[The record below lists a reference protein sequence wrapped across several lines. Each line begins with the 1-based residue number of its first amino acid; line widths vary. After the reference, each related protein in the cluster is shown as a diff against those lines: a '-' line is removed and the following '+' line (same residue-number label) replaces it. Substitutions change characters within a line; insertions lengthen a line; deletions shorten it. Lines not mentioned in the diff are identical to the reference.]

1 MMMCADVAVAR
12 NGQGAMSMAA
22 CFGAPVL
29 NDLLGFGKLTC
40 STSMDSMSLKL
51 AKGFAMLGKGLICVI
66 AGGGVAA
73 WSGIA
78 LTSYCLRTQSSFK
91 VHLSDP
97 SYRQVR
103 PWTHTFL
110 PVDPLDTLSHRPW
123 AEPRGVLSWQVK
135 LLWCFLLPLL
145 VVTFVCFSLP
155 AFTPNRTYALL
166 LLTLY
171 ATFLLLAALLESH
184 VIGMP

>member
-1 MMMCADVAVAR
+1 
-12 NGQGAMSMAA
+12 
-22 CFGAPVL
+22 
-29 NDLLGFGKLTC
+29 
-40 STSMDSMSLKL
+40 
-51 AKGFAMLGKGLICVI
+51 MLDCVP
-66 AGGGVAA
+66 A

-91 VHLSDP
+91 VHISDP
-97 SYRQVR
+97 SYQQVR
-103 PWTHTFL
+103 PSLL
-110 PVDPLDTLSHRPW
+110 PAYPLFHIVLSLV
-123 AEPRGVLSWQVK
+123 VLSWQVK
-135 LLWCFLLPLL
+135 LLWCFLVPLL